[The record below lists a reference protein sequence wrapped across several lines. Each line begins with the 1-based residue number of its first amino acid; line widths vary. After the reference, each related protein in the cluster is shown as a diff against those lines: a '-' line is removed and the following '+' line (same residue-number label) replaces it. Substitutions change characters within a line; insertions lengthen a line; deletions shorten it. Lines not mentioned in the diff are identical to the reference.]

1 MRQYNSM
8 CNPPVKYKSTFPSWT
23 VSKRVLQQ
31 DGKTVVVKPPHQV
44 RGQCKCWAQVQD
56 TGSIKHC
63 CLITGGG
70 DSNPLQQSC
79 WENPMDRG
87 TWRATDQRVTKNH
100 TAEHRQTSLRLTN
113 ISLLCFVFN
122 MVINH
127 GRCCQVAVKSGNSAD
142 QLPEFEF
149 YVHQLCDLEQV
160 T

>member
-1 MRQYNSM
+1 M
-8 CNPPVKYKSTFPSWT
+8 VKNLPANAGDARD
-23 VSKRVLQQ
+23 VSLI
-31 DGKTVVVKPPHQV
+31 PWLV
-44 RGQCKCWAQVQD
+44 R
-56 TGSIKHC
+56 SP
-63 CLITGGG
+63 GGG
-70 DSNPLQQSC
+70 NGNPLQYSC

-87 TWRATDQRVTKNH
+87 TWRAADQRVTKNH

-122 MVINH
+122 MVVNH

-149 YVHQLCDLEQV
+149 YVHQLCDLEQA